1 MNANPKVLVIIGT
14 TSSGKTKLAV
24 KIAHKFN
31 GEIISAD
38 SRQVYKGMDVGTG
51 KDLKDYGSP
60 RSDDRVGAG
69 KVKYHLIDIVSPK
82 KQFTVADW
90 QVKASQAIKGILKRG
105 KLPIIAG
112 GTGLYI
118 SALTEGYVFSE
129 TRDQKPEIRNNL
141 NKLSLSQLLIKL
153 KKVDPQTYKIID
165 KKNLRRV
172 QRALEIYYQT
182 GKTKSAQSKKKKPKY
197 DFLILG
203 LQLPKEELKKKILK
217 RLKDRLDKEGMVAE
231 VKKLRHQGLSWKRLE
246 EFGLEYGYAAKYLQ
260 GKLKYEEMVDQLGKA
275 IVNFAKRQIT
285 WFKRDRNILWIEA
298 PEAEKIVKQF
308 LTKKSS

>member
-24 KIAHKFN
+24 KLARKFN

-51 KDLKDYGSP
+51 KDLKEYGK
-60 RSDDRVGAG
+60 AL
-69 KVKYHLIDIVSPK
+69 YHLIDIISPK

-90 QVKASQAIKGILKRG
+90 QVKANRAIKDILKRG

-129 TRDQKPEIRNNL
+129 TRNQKPEIRNNL

-165 KKNLRRV
+165 KKNPRRV

-182 GKTKSAQSKKKKPKY
+182 GQPKSAQTKKKKPKY

-246 EFGLEYGYAAKYLQ
+246 EFGLEYGYTAKYLQ

-285 WFKRDRNILWIEA
+285 WFKRDKSIHWIK
-298 PEAEKIVKQF
+298 PSEAEKLVDKF
-308 LTKKSS
+308 LE